1 MKKNEIYA
9 LFCCP
14 ESKIGNPYSLLIS
27 DNRLEEALYRSNI
40 VNLSKRFFTLS
51 KETQTSFKRLYSWV

>member
-1 MKKNEIYA
+1 MPSFA
-9 LFCCP
+9 AP
-14 ESKIGNPYSLLIS
+14 KIGNPYSLLTS

-51 KETQTSFKRLYSWV
+51 KETQTSFKRLYS